1 MSTPQSAR
9 RRSRRPTPGATPG
22 TLVVPQDAPRPK
34 IHVIDYCPDR
44 VDEKDLVSPD
54 EVVPYLTD
62 DTPSITWVDVQGL
75 GDRAVLEA
83 LGRIFEIHPLALADV
98 VNAPQ
103 RPKVEPYEKHLF
115 IITRMS
121 LVGRDGSLGT
131 EQVSIFLGKGFVL
144 TFQETAGD
152 CLDPVRERLRRGAG
166 IIRKAGADYLAYA
179 VLDAIIDYYF
189 PIVEDLGER
198 IEDIEDEVVR
208 HPARGTL
215 AKIYALKRELL
226 HVRRAIWPQRESL
239 SALAR
244 DDSDLVGKEARVYL
258 RDCYDHAIQLIDVIE
273 SLREVAASLLDV
285 YLSSVANRT
294 NEVMKVLTVVSTIFI
309 PLTFLVGVY
318 GMNFNTQ
325 KPGNMPELD
334 WPYGYVACWIFMI
347 SVAVSLLVYFGRRGW
362 LRSGESLPRERKPR
376 RPPRA

>member
-1 MSTPQSAR
+1 
-9 RRSRRPTPGATPG
+9 
-22 TLVVPQDAPRPK
+22 
-34 IHVIDYCPDR
+34 
-44 VDEKDLVSPD
+44 
-54 EVVPYLTD
+54 
-62 DTPSITWVDVQGL
+62 
-75 GDRAVLEA
+75 
-83 LGRIFEIHPLALADV
+83 
-98 VNAPQ
+98 
-103 RPKVEPYEKHLF
+103 
-115 IITRMS
+115 
-121 LVGRDGSLGT
+121 
-131 EQVSIFLGKGFVL
+131 
-144 TFQETAGD
+144 
-152 CLDPVRERLRRGAG
+152 VRERIRRGAG

-208 HPARGTL
+208 HPGRGTL
-215 AKIYALKRELL
+215 AKIYAFKRELL
-226 HVRRAIWPQRESL
+226 HLRRAIWPQRESL

-258 RDCYDHAIQLIDVIE
+258 RDCNDHAIQLIEVIE
-273 SLREVAASLLDV
+273 SLRELAASLLDV

-334 WPYGYVACWIFMI
+334 WPYGYVACWAFMI
-347 SVAVSLLVYFGRRGW
+347 SVAVALLVYFWRRGW
-362 LRSGESLPRERKPR
+362 LRSGEGLPRERKPR